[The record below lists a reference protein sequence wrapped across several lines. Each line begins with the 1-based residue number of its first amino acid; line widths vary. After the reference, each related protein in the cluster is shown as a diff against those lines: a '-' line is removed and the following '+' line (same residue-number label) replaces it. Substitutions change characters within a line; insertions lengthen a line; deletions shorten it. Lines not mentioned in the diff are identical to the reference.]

1 MVSHLVPA
9 KNHTFMRIIVDL
21 ELLKEDVKYAKRMAQ
36 NEPLKSLIAR
46 EVDPGCDIETDDKIR
61 GTSIRHDFC
70 KV

>member
-9 KNHTFMRIIVDL
+9 KKFTLMRIIADL

-46 EVDPGCDIETDDKIR
+46 EIDPGCDIGTDDQIR